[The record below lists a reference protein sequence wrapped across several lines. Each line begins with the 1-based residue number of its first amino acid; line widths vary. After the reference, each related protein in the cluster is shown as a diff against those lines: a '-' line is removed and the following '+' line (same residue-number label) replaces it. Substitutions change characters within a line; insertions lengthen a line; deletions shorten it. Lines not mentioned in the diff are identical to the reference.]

1 MKSIRDDREMPI
13 TAAALQHVIKNTFV
27 QSAEHH
33 QSLASTND
41 YGITLARNQN
51 KLTANAVHLIYTES
65 QTHGRGRGNNH
76 WLSAP
81 GSLTFSLLVSRPQA
95 SATVASL
102 QSAVAIAKACSAYAN
117 HAAVRVKWPNDIYL
131 ERQKL
136 GGILIESPANTD
148 RWVIGIGINVNNKT
162 KNLEEGGANPIALA
176 DIADSVVNREDFL
189 HLLLKNLGD
198 VWDSPNAVTAAP
210 ADWDTWCLLRGK
222 AVVVERSEGS
232 LSGICRGIDTS
243 GNLLVEETYSANEPS
258 RLHPLASV
266 KNIRWE

>member
-1 MKSIRDDREMPI
+1 MKSIRNDREMPI

-27 QSAEHH
+27 DSAEHH

-41 YGITLARNQN
+41 YGITQARTQN
-51 KLTANAVHLIYTES
+51 KPAANAVHLIYTES

-131 ERQKL
+131 ENRKL

-148 RWVIGIGINVNNKT
+148 RWIIGIGINVNNKT

-189 HLLLKNLGD
+189 HLLLKNRGD
-198 VWDSPNAVTAAP
+198 VWNCPNAMTAAP

-222 AVVVERSEGS
+222 AVVIEREESS

-243 GNLLVEETYSANEPS
+243 GNLLVEESFSANAPS
-258 RLHPLASV
+258 RLHALASI
-266 KNIRWE
+266 KNIRWA

>member
-1 MKSIRDDREMPI
+1 MKSISDDREMPI
-13 TAAALQHVIKNTFV
+13 TAAAIQHVIKNTFV
-27 QSAEHH
+27 ESAEHH

-41 YGITLARNQN
+41 YGITLARNQK
-51 KLTANAVHLIYTES
+51 KLTANAGHLIYTES

-131 ERQKL
+131 EDFKL
-136 GGILIESPANTD
+136 GGILIEAPAGTD

-162 KNLEEGGANPIALA
+162 KNLEEGGDRQPK
-176 DIADSVVNREDFL
+176 DSQCSVVQQRTDRDETVKSEFKSLPHGNIGFVETA
-189 HLLLKNLGD
+189 LK
-198 VWDSPNAVTAAP
+198 P
-210 ADWDTWCLLRGK
+210 
-222 AVVVERSEGS
+222 
-232 LSGICRGIDTS
+232 
-243 GNLLVEETYSANEPS
+243 
-258 RLHPLASV
+258 
-266 KNIRWE
+266 